1 MKDVYLVYET
11 YDEEFREQNGYDES
25 CNIIGIYNNYRKALV
40 YIDNELQLQCENDDA
55 WTYKKGINNDMIC
68 VDLYF
73 VDEWQY
79 SIYCKKM
86 VVQ

>member
-1 MKDVYLVYET
+1 MSKVYIVYEE
-11 YDEEFREQNGYDES
+11 YDIEFREQNGYSES
-25 CNIIGIYNNYRKALV
+25 CNIIGVYDNYQKALV

-55 WTYKKGINNDMIC
+55 WTYKKNSDDDIIC

-79 SIYCKKM
+79 SIYCKAMEVK
-86 VVQ
+86 